1 MRLSSWLH
9 WKPNSPLPSPHLASR
24 GDANSKYDKFS
35 GQILCV
41 ATTSLLWSVCKVFVD
56 QLALLFSLPI
66 DNYHL
71 PPDKAI
77 SRSENAQ

>member
-1 MRLSSWLH
+1 MADSLH
-9 WKPNSPLPSPHLASR
+9 PPSPLLDSEYLLYNLSL
-24 GDANSKYDKFS
+24 DKFS

-41 ATTSLLWSVCKVFVD
+41 ATISLLWSVCKVFVD
-56 QLALLFSLPI
+56 QLALSFSLPI
-66 DNYHL
+66 VNYHL